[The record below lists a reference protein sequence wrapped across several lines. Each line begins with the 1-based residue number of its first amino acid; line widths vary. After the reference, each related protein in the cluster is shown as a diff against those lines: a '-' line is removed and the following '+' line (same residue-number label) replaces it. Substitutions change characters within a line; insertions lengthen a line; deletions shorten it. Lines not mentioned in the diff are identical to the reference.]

1 MFRSFVDH
9 VFRVHPRA
17 CADQRLVA
25 IESET
30 GSESRIGGL
39 IVAKPEAKQRRLRA
53 LANLLGCAQ
62 EPAGLLRFPEQL
74 SDVATAF
81 HRPCDTPQM
90 CNGKGIAH
98 GFMPLESRRGE
109 VTLPE
114 QCKTD
119 IHADKV
125 MLMSI
130 GAETPDGA
138 QDVNCSP
145 AVLFSQVQ
153 PTPYQSGH
161 PAQQFIGMLFR
172 QPLDGS
178 QMFSS
183 LLGFAEVNPPKSQM
197 PARISLGPF
206 VADFT
211 RDRDC
216 REQGPIGRHFGAGED
231 IDAAAHFRLS
241 ALATA
246 HRRCGGERT
255 IAESNGKWRLA
266 MRFEIQRQK
275 SRNSQGG
282 LRVT

>member
-98 GFMPLESRRGE
+98 GFMPLESRRGD
-109 VTLPE
+109 VTMAE
-114 QCKTD
+114 QRKTD
-119 IHADKV
+119 IHSDKV
-125 MLMSI
+125 MH
-130 GAETPDGA
+130 
-138 QDVNCSP
+138 CSGKVTSP
-145 AVLFSQVQ
+145 
-153 PTPYQSGH
+153 
-161 PAQQFIGMLFR
+161 R
-172 QPLDGS
+172 
-178 QMFSS
+178 
-183 LLGFAEVNPPKSQM
+183 
-197 PARISLGPF
+197 
-206 VADFT
+206 
-211 RDRDC
+211 
-216 REQGPIGRHFGAGED
+216 
-231 IDAAAHFRLS
+231 RLS
-241 ALATA
+241 SGMKPCAMPLPL
-246 HRRCGGERT
+246 HICGV
-255 IAESNGKWRLA
+255 
-266 MRFEIQRQK
+266 
-275 SRNSQGG
+275 SQGRWKAVATSLSCSG
-282 LRVT
+282 KRSKPAGS